1 MPTLKHLFTL
11 HGVIALVNGAVIVV
25 VPALY
30 MSIFGI
36 TIESPDTIF
45 ISRLLGAALL
55 TYGFVAWLARD
66 AGPSDARQA
75 IVLGFFISIAI
86 GFVITLVA
94 QLTGVMNTLGWAL
107 VALYFLMGLDYGF
120 FYFVKNDSP

>member
-1 MPTLKHLFTL
+1 MPTIRHLFTL
-11 HGVIALVNGAVIVV
+11 HGVIAIVNGVIIVV
-25 VPALY
+25 VPVLY

-36 TIESPDTIF
+36 TIESPDAIF

-55 TYGFVAWLARD
+55 AYGFVAWLARD

-120 FYFVKNDSP
+120 FYFVKKDSP

>member
-11 HGVIALVNGAVIVV
+11 HGVIALVNGAFIVV

>member
-36 TIESPDTIF
+36 TIESPDVIF

-55 TYGFVAWLARD
+55 AYGFVAWLARD

-86 GFVITLVA
+86 GFVITLAA
-94 QLTGVMNTLGWAL
+94 QLSGVMNTLGWAL

-120 FYFVKNDSP
+120 FYFVKKDNP

>member
-11 HGVIALVNGAVIVV
+11 HAVIALANGAIIVV
-25 VPALY
+25 VPVLY
-30 MSIFGI
+30 MSIFGV
-36 TIESPDTIF
+36 TIEGPDAIF

-55 TYGFVAWLARD
+55 TYGFVGWLARD
-66 AGPSDARQA
+66 AGPSDARRA

-86 GFVITLVA
+86 GFIIVLAA

-107 VALYFLMGLDYGF
+107 VALYFLMALDYGF
-120 FYFVKNDSP
+120 FYFVKKESP

>member
-11 HGVIALVNGAVIVV
+11 HGVIATVNGVVIVV
-25 VPALY
+25 VPVLY
-30 MSIFGI
+30 MSIFGVS
-36 TIESPDTIF
+36 IESPDTIF

-55 TYGFVAWLARD
+55 AYGFVAWLARD

-86 GFVITLVA
+86 GFIITLVA

-107 VALYFLMGLDYGF
+107 VALYFLMGIDYGF
-120 FYFVKNDSP
+120 FYFVKKDSP

>member
-1 MPTLKHLFTL
+1 MPTIKHLFTL
-11 HGVIALVNGAVIVV
+11 HGIIALVNGAVIVV

-107 VALYFLMGLDYGF
+107 VALYFLIGLDYGF

>member
-25 VPALY
+25 VPELY

-36 TIESPDTIF
+36 TIESPDAIL

-86 GFVITLVA
+86 GFIITLVA
-94 QLTGVMNTLGWAL
+94 QLSGVMNTLGWAL

-120 FYFVKNDSP
+120 FYFVKKDSS